1 MTRRRFLTGAVGFAL
16 SSSLDRV
23 EPAECRNGERM
34 AFIPA
39 GPFWMGSD
47 AKERA
52 YAYRIGG
59 EAARRNRW
67 FDAELPRRRVTLG
80 AYAIDRYLV
89 TNGEYQRFIQ
99 ETGYR
104 APFITEE
111 EYQRQGY
118 LVHAYEQVRPYLW
131 RDGRHP
137 DGRGKHP
144 VVLVSLADAV
154 AYAHWRSDKE
164 KQRYRLPTEAE
175 WEKAARGTDGRYFPW
190 GNRWRPGLANA
201 EYRVGDTTEVG
212 RYRGGVSP
220 FGCLD
225 MAGNVFEWTAS
236 EFAAGKAVM
245 KGGGSWDDQPGICR
259 AAARH
264 GRSKDA
270 RHILFG
276 FRCVCEISGAAALPR
291 PFSGE
296 LPGGRQARFALTSF
310 DFWLQ

>member
-1 MTRRRFLTGAVGFAL
+1 VRSMTRRRFLEGAMALAL
-16 SSSLDRV
+16 SPSLDL
-23 EPAECRNGERM
+23 ALAAGCRSDEHLVV
-34 AFIPA
+34 IPA

-47 AKERA
+47 AKERD

-67 FDAELPRRRVTLG
+67 FDVELPRRRVRLS

-89 TNGEYQRFIQ
+89 TNVEYQRFIQ
-99 ETGYR
+99 ETGHR
-104 APFITEE
+104 APSITED

-118 LVHAYEQVRPYLW
+118 LVHAYQKVKPYLW

-144 VVLVSLADAV
+144 VVLVSLADAL

-164 KQRYRLPTEAE
+164 KQRYRLPIEAE

-190 GNRWRPGLANA
+190 GNRWRLGLANA

-212 RYRGGVSP
+212 SYRGGVSP

-225 MAGNVFEWTAS
+225 MAGNVFEWTSS
-236 EFAAGKAVM
+236 EFPDGKAVM

-264 GRSKDA
+264 GRAKDA

-276 FRCVCEISGAAALPR
+276 FRCVCEMDAATIR
-291 PFSGE
+291 
-296 LPGGRQARFALTSF
+296 
-310 DFWLQ
+310 